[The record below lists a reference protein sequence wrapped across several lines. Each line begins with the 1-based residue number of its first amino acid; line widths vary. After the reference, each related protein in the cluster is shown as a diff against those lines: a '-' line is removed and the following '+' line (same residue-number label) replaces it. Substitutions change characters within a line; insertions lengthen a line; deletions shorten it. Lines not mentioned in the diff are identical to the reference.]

1 MYSVQ
6 IYLQPMAQQMF
17 YPRELKSAISF
28 ISLVFSFL
36 IIGSIVVFSTDKASI
51 HVFFNA
57 LHHPFL
63 DVFFKYYTHA
73 GDGIAAVSIA
83 VLLAFKKTRYGIIT
97 LFGLLSSG
105 LVTQLLKRTV
115 FADNLRPARFFEGY
129 ADIHLHLVDGI
140 TLHCCHS
147 FPSGHTTAGFALFA
161 ALSIAFPKEKLAWVF
176 GFLAILIGYSRVYL
190 SLHHFEDILAGAFIG
205 TFFTLLVAYLLTLHT
220 QAWLELPLHK
230 VLKKT

>member
-1 MYSVQ
+1 MNSVQ
-6 IYLQPMAQQMF
+6 IYLHQMAQQMF

-36 IIGSIVVFSTDKASI
+36 IIGSIVVLSANKASI
-51 HVFFNA
+51 HVFFNS
-57 LHHPFL
+57 LNHPVL

-73 GDGIAAVSIA
+73 GDGILVVGVS

-97 LFGLLSSG
+97 LLGLLISG
-105 LVTQLLKRTV
+105 LVTQLLKRTI
-115 FADNLRPARFFEGY
+115 FIDNYRPARFFEDY
-129 ADIHLHLVDGI
+129 ADVQLHLIDGV

-161 ALSIAFPKEKLAWVF
+161 AMSIAFPKDKLAWVF

-205 TFFTLLVAYLLTLHT
+205 TFFTMLIAYLLTRSN